1 MNGRKMKK
9 VKSLSFLT
17 CVLLLSLTG
26 CAGSQRYE
34 TVKQICVPD
43 TDKAEAMQIA
53 EDVLGKMNFTIDKAD
68 AELGII
74 RSKPLQGAQF
84 FEFWRKDTIGSF
96 NRAEANLHSIRKIV
110 ELDIKQEDQR
120 LCVGCD
126 VEVQRLSIP
135 ERRVTGW
142 RAYEMFSE
150 SDSSMQRLE
159 LDPKQKTAMAWVD
172 LGQDDKLGT
181 LILKR
186 IEKRLKGK

>member
-9 VKSLSFLT
+9 VKSLSFLS
-17 CVLLLSLTG
+17 CVLLSSLIG
-26 CAGSQRYE
+26 CAGSQRHE
-34 TVKQICVPD
+34 TVRQICVPD
-43 TDKAEAMQIA
+43 TDKAEVMQIA

-68 AELGII
+68 AELGVI

-84 FEFWRKDTIGSF
+84 FEFWRKDTIGAY

-110 ELDIKQEDQR
+110 ELDIKQENER
-120 LCVGCD
+120 LCIGCV
-126 VEVQRLSIP
+126 VEVQRLSLP

-142 RAYEMFSE
+142 HAYEMFSE
-150 SDSSMQRLE
+150 SDSSTQRLQLE
-159 LDPKQKTAMAWVD
+159 PKQKTAMAWVD
-172 LGQDDKLGT
+172 LGQDDKLRT